1 MLFASKSHVPLWELQ
16 HAEINVFLLFEL
28 LRWNA
33 NVLNKATREGQN
45 LAVLQCFKIL
55 DIHMIVPPA
64 KPFPF
69 LSKLN

>member
-1 MLFASKSHVPLWELQ
+1 MLFASKCHVPLWELQ
-16 HAEINVFLLFEL
+16 HAELNVCFLYEL

-33 NVLNKATREGQN
+33 NVLNKACWEGQN

-55 DIHMIVPPA
+55 DIHTIVPPA
-64 KPFPF
+64 KPFTV